1 MKDKILKFKKDK
13 KNLTL
18 LLVAGITLIIVTLGA
33 TYAFFQNQGSGSG
46 RIDTSVIT
54 GTTDLLSFKFGDEIN
69 IQANQDNFGA
79 GMGNLSDSTT
89 GTALLR
95 AGDTTNNVDAT
106 YNIYLIIESNDFIYT
121 TSDGTPEI
129 LLNVTDPNGNRVE
142 NITGLVYYE
151 DGFDI
156 TTRTGGFLLVP
167 DYEIS
172 ATNTTETIQDWN
184 IEVTLVN
191 LDTDQNENT
200 GKTLTGK
207 LYITQD
213 KMSSYELAEINNI
226 ESTTTYNS
234 ITVTPDV
241 KVGSGSID
249 KYYYG
254 IEEVSNTR
262 SIDTVEFIE
271 SKEDNYEFTNLKSNT
286 EYKVYSYVVDT
297 NNIKSNVYE
306 TNVTTN
312 EYVIPIVDG
321 VTHSVTLNSITV
333 NVNASGGS
341 NNVTKYMYK
350 INENDWIETET
361 NTYTFT
367 NLTDTTEYDI
377 RIKVVDSEGYEST
390 EYYEKIT
397 TEVYILPVV
406 SSVNAS
412 TTWNSITLTPSGT
425 NGTNNIVR
433 YEYSINN
440 GAYQT
445 SNVFSNLS
453 ENTNYTINVKAIDSI
468 GRESNVY
475 TLQVRT
481 DTYTLPTISIS
492 SSATTNSI
500 TVSVNATPGDG
511 NIVSYHYSRDN
522 GSNYTTTSSNTYTF
536 SGLTSGATYYLR
548 VYVTDSNGRTSSVAT
563 RTQATTYVNPS
574 VSRVTTSNI
583 TSDSITLNVSAS
595 GGSNS
600 ISRYYYSKDNGS
612 TWVNS
617 TSSSYT
623 FTGLSLGTRY
633 TFRVYVTDTAGH
645 SSSQRTVSATTSNP
659 TLADVCSSGANLAS
673 CIKNYHSANGDG
685 SEGIYYHD
693 GQGTYGSQ
701 EAGDGSYRF
710 SGSNPNNYVCFGSTA
725 GTCPNDNLYRIIGV
739 FGNQVK
745 LIKYDYANSNLLGT
759 NGDYSSNTYSASDY
773 SSTYKGNLTT
783 INRYYWNNNTDVNTW
798 SESNLNTVNLNQ
810 NYLNNIGSTWSSK
823 IATTSWKVGGN
834 TYQNIYNVPVKQT
847 YQNEIKSPAENTTY
861 SAKIG
866 LMYVSE
872 YGYATSPSNW
882 NTDLYYYNSTTVRD
896 NNWMWM
902 GLYEWT
908 LSRASEYTDVAFD
921 VYYSGLVSGYYVYNY
936 YFGVRPSFYLN
947 SNVTLTGGSGTESD
961 PYKLSV

>member
-1 MKDKILKFKKDK
+1 MKDK
-13 KNLTL
+13 KNLGL

-33 TYAFFQNQGSGSG
+33 TYAFFQNQGSDSG

-54 GTTDLLSFKFGDEIN
+54 GTTDLLSFNFGDQIY

-79 GMGNLSDSTT
+79 SMGNLSDSTT

-95 AGDTTNNVDAT
+95 AGDTTSSTSAT
-106 YNIYLIIESNDFIYT
+106 YNIYLIIEENDFIYT
-121 TSDGTPEI
+121 TTDGTPEI

-142 NITGLVYYE
+142 NITGLVHYE

-172 ATNTTETIQDWN
+172 ATNASETIHDWN

-191 LDTDQNENT
+191 LDTDQQANT
-200 GKTLTGK
+200 NKTLTGK

-234 ITVTPDV
+234 IRVTPDV

-254 IEEVSNTR
+254 IEEVTNTR

-271 SKEDNYEFTNLKSNT
+271 SNEDNYEFTNLKSNT
-286 EYKVYSYVVDT
+286 EYKIYSYVVDS

-312 EYVIPIVDG
+312 EYVAPTVDG

-333 NVNASGGS
+333 NVTASGGS

-350 INENDWIETET
+350 INDNDWIESS
-361 NTYTFT
+361 NNAYTFT
-367 NLTDTTEYDI
+367 NLTDSTEYDI
-377 RIKVVDSEGYEST
+377 RIKVVDSENYEST
-390 EYYEKIT
+390 EYYEAIT
-397 TEVYILPVV
+397 TEIYVLPVV
-406 SSVNAS
+406 TSVNAS
-412 TTWNSITLTPSGT
+412 TTWNSITLTPSGI
-425 NGTNNIVR
+425 NGTNTIDH

-453 ENTNYTINVKAIDSI
+453 ENTNYTINVKAIDSDN
-468 GRESNVY
+468 RESNVY

-481 DTYTLPTISIS
+481 DTYTLPTISIN

-500 TVSVNATPGDG
+500 TVSVSATPGDG

-522 GSNYTTTSSNTYTF
+522 GSNYTTSTSNSYTF

-548 VYVTDSNGRTSSVAT
+548 VYVTDSSGRTSSVVT

-574 VSRVTTSNI
+574 VSNVTASNI
-583 TSDSITLNVSAS
+583 TSDSITINVSAN

-600 ISRYYYSKDNGS
+600 ISRYYYSSNNGS

-623 FTGLSLGTRY
+623 FTGLSAGITY
-633 TFRVYVTDTAGH
+633 NFRVYVTDTVGYE
-645 SSSQRTVSATTSNP
+645 SEQKTVSATTENF
-659 TLADVCSSGANLAS
+659 TFADY
-673 CIKNYHSANGDG
+673 IKEEVYTSDGVNGL
-685 SEGIYYHD
+685 YYHD
-693 GQGTYGSQ
+693 GSGTYGSQ
-701 EAGDGSYRF
+701 EAGDTSYRYA
-710 SGSNPNNYVCFGSTA
+710 GANPNNYVCFGSTA
-725 GTCPNDNLYRIIGV
+725 GTCPSDNLYRIIGV

-745 LIKYDYANSNLLGT
+745 LIKATYAPSSLLGT
-759 NGDYSSNTYSASDY
+759 DGAYRLSYY
-773 SSTYKGNLTT
+773 
-783 INRYYWNNNTDVNTW
+783 YYWNNSTYVNVW
-798 SESNLNTVNLNQ
+798 SQSNLNTVNLNT

-823 IATTSWKVGGN
+823 IATTNWKVGGMAWSQTN
-834 TYQNIYNVPVKQT
+834 TAKQYYT
-847 YQNEIKSPAENTTY
+847 TELGSSSSSTTY

-866 LMYVSE
+866 LMYVSD
-872 YGYATSPSNW
+872 YGYAADPSYWTTELYNYEPSKSSNW
-882 NTDLYYYNSTTVRD
+882 LAGITEWTISRCSDNTYYAFNVYDSGRVLYYY
-896 NNWMWM
+896 
-902 GLYEWT
+902 
-908 LSRASEYTDVAFD
+908 
-921 VYYSGLVSGYYVYNY
+921 VSNIGSL
-936 YFGVRPSFYLN
+936 GVRPSFYLN
-947 SNVTLTGGSGTESD
+947 SNVTLTGGSGKESD
-961 PYKLSV
+961 PYKIN